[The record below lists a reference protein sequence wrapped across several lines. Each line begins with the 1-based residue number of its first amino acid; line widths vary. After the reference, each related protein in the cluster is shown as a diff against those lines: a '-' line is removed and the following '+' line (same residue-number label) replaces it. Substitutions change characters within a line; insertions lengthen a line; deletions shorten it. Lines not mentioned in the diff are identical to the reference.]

1 MANYEKIT
9 NLIYQSL
16 AWGPTYKFKDGDYIK
31 DADNKSDL
39 YIKESLKIMK
49 IKLKDLQNKKVFN
62 IGTGRESRFF
72 AKF

>member
-9 NLIYQSL
+9 NLIYQNL
-16 AWGPTYKFKDGDYIK
+16 AWGPIYKFKDGDYLK

-49 IKLKDLQNKKVFN
+49 IT
-62 IGTGRESRFF
+62 II
-72 AKF
+72 

>member
-9 NLIYQSL
+9 NLIYQNL

-39 YIKESLKIMK
+39 YKRFIKNNE
-49 IKLKDLQNKKVFN
+49 N
-62 IGTGRESRFF
+62 
-72 AKF
+72 